1 MALSEADVLALISAG
16 EGQTVEFK
24 RDISQRSD
32 TAGELIAFAN
42 TGGGTVLVGVA
53 DDAVIVGVSDPEA
66 VMNAIA
72 NISRDNCRPS
82 LYPIIE
88 RVDVNGLPVIA
99 ARVEKH
105 TGPPF
110 ENNSGQCYI
119 RVGAS
124 KQLATPQQRARIL
137 QRAGLYHFDETPV
150 FSAGLE
156 DLDRD
161 AFQKYFERLSRQTV
175 EQTGL
180 SWERLLEGT
189 RVAVLVDDTYR
200 LTVAGLLVFG
210 LNPQQHMRQSRLSAV
225 RFLGDDT
232 TADRISPQEFAGPL
246 AQLIR
251 QAEEYALQ
259 YNGAYS
265 RIEGFVRHDQP
276 IYPLPVLREAVVN
289 AVVHRDYSIAGS
301 QVRLFIF
308 DNHLEVRSPGRLP
321 NSMTLESIRLY
332 NHESRNPLIAQF
344 LNRLG
349 LIEEFGAG
357 IPNMIRH
364 MREHN
369 GTEPAFALEGEEF
382 VARLSAKS
390 G

>member
-1 MALSEADVLALISAG
+1 M
-16 EGQTVEFK
+16 
-24 RDISQRSD
+24 
-32 TAGELIAFAN
+32 
-42 TGGGTVLVGVA
+42 
-53 DDAVIVGVSDPEA
+53 
-66 VMNAIA
+66 
-72 NISRDNCRPS
+72 
-82 LYPIIE
+82 
-88 RVDVNGLPVIA
+88 
-99 ARVEKH
+99 
-105 TGPPF
+105 
-110 ENNSGQCYI
+110 
-119 RVGAS
+119 
-124 KQLATPQQRARIL
+124 
-137 QRAGLYHFDETPV
+137 YHFDETPV
-150 FSAGLE
+150 SGTGLE

-210 LNPQQHMRQSRLSAV
+210 LNPQQHLRQSRLTAV

-232 TADRISPQEFAGPL
+232 TADRLSPQEFAGPL
-246 AQLIR
+246 AQLVR

-289 AVVHRDYSIAGS
+289 AVVHRDYSISGS

-349 LIEEFGAG
+349 LMEEFGAG

-369 GTEPAFALEGEEF
+369 GTEPVFAIEGEEF

-390 G
+390 S